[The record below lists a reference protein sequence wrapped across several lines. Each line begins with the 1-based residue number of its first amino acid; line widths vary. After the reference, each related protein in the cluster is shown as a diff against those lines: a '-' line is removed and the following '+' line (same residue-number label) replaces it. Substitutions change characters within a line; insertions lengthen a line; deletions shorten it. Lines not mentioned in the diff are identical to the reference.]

1 MRHMVHMKKST
12 VPLKFLKDEDIDQEM
27 DVAKGFTSLFI
38 KKKNKPVLC
47 STKNLVRMF
56 FSKR

>member
-1 MRHMVHMKKST
+1 MKKST
-12 VPLKFLKDEDIDQEM
+12 VPLKFLKDEDVDQEM

-38 KKKNKPVLC
+38 KKKNNPVLC

>member
-1 MRHMVHMKKST
+1 MKKST

-38 KKKNKPVLC
+38 KKKK
-47 STKNLVRMF
+47 KNLCFVAQ
-56 FSKR
+56 KI

>member
-1 MRHMVHMKKST
+1 MKKST

-38 KKKNKPVLC
+38 KKKTNLC
-47 STKNLVRMF
+47 FVAQKI
-56 FSKR
+56 